1 MREISLKKSGIM
13 DGGQNSNKWL
23 KFEVEEGVV
32 EEEEVEKEVVEEEE
46 VEEEE
51 EEEAAMA

>member
-1 MREISLKKSGIM
+1 MRKISLKKSGIM

-23 KFEVEEGVV
+23 KLEVEEV
-32 EEEEVEKEVVEEEE
+32 VVEEEE

-51 EEEAAMA
+51 EAAMA

>member
-1 MREISLKKSGIM
+1 MRKISLKKSGIM

-23 KFEVEEGVV
+23 KLEV
-32 EEEEVEKEVVEEEE
+32 
-46 VEEEE
+46 EEE